1 MTIADSTAE
10 VNRQHTHLLF
20 ANHHS
25 LCVSEMSFN
34 VFRASFRNAAA
45 SPLRRAVNVNR
56 TTFRT
61 HFNRKYS
68 TPPPSEAPKSSS
80 TGLYI
85 GLGAAASAGL
95 AYYFYAT
102 TSGKEAATTVSSG
115 IQVAKVKTH
124 FVPSKEDYIKVEHY
138 FIYIPCV
145 QFTQTLIDIF
155 RSTTVLLISS
165 TMLVTMMVRVS
176 NLTKSI

>member
-1 MTIADSTAE
+1 MIDIRRRLIG
-10 VNRQHTHLLF
+10 VQHLHTSF
-20 ANHHS
+20 ICKPPQS

-34 VFRASFRNAAA
+34 VFRASFRSVAAN
-45 SPLRRAVNVNR
+45 PLRRAVHVNR
-56 TTFRT
+56 TAFRT
-61 HFNRKYS
+61 NFNRKYS

-115 IQVAKVKTH
+115 IQVAKVKAH
-124 FVPSKEDYIKVEHY
+124 FVPSKEDYIKVEHFH
-138 FIYIPCV
+138 FIYNLCSIY
-145 QFTQTLIDIF
+145 
-155 RSTTVLLISS
+155 SLISLGLQS
-165 TMLVTMMVRVS
+165 CC
-176 NLTKSI
+176 

>member
-1 MTIADSTAE
+1 
-10 VNRQHTHLLF
+10 
-20 ANHHS
+20 
-25 LCVSEMSFN
+25 MSFN
-34 VFRASFRNAAA
+34 VFRASFRSVAAT
-45 SPLRRAVNVNR
+45 PLRRAVHVNR

-95 AYYFYAT
+95 AYYFYVT
-102 TSGKEAATTVSSG
+102 TSGKEAATSVSSG

-124 FVPSKEDYIKVEHY
+124 FVPSKEDYIKVEDY
-138 FIYIPCV
+138 FIYTLL
-145 QFTQTLIDIF
+145 FNTLIDIF

-165 TMLVTMMVRVS
+165 TMLVNMMVRVS
-176 NLTKSI
+176 SKI